1 LGRKVHPVGVRIG
14 IIKDWQARW
23 YAEDQYRE
31 FLQEDLKLR
40 QVIRSKY
47 ADAAISG
54 VEIERQANEISI
66 TVHTAR
72 PGVVIGRG
80 GQRVDEMRADLEK
93 LVGKK
98 VRLNVQ
104 EIRQPEL
111 DSYLVA
117 RSIAE
122 QLERRVAYRR
132 AMKQSIARSIQA
144 GARGVRV
151 CCAGRLGGA
160 EIARRQM
167 MHQGQVPLQ
176 TLRADI
182 DYGFTEAKT
191 TMGRL
196 GIKVWIYKG
205 DILPEPRVVVAEEE
219 EPEVAEDTVEPVVA
233 QVASKPARSAEPVV
247 VEESTG
253 VAEEKE

>member
-1 LGRKVHPVGVRIG
+1 MGRKVHPVGFRTGV
-14 IIKDWQARW
+14 IKDWQARW
-23 YAEDQYRE
+23 YAEGQYAD
-31 FLQEDLKLR
+31 FLLEDLKLR
-40 QVIRSKY
+40 QVIRTKY
-47 ADAAISG
+47 VDAAISG
-54 VEIERQANEISI
+54 VEIERQANEVSV

-80 GQRVDEMRADLEK
+80 GQRVDEMRSDLEK
-93 LVGKK
+93 LVNKK

-132 AMKQSIARSIQA
+132 AMKQSIARTIQA
-144 GARGVRV
+144 GARGIRV
-151 CCAGRLGGA
+151 NLAGRLGGA

-182 DYGFTEAKT
+182 DYGFTEAHT

-205 DILPEPRVVVAEEE
+205 DILPEPKAEEE
-219 EPEVAEDTVEPVVA
+219 KAEVTEGAGAAGTAQTEQPEAAKTGSTKAE
-233 QVASKPARSAEPVV
+233 SA
-247 VEESTG
+247 G
-253 VAEEKE
+253 VAEKKE

>member
-1 LGRKVHPVGVRIG
+1 MGRKVHPVGFRTG
-14 IIKDWQARW
+14 IIRDWQARW
-23 YAEDQYRE
+23 YAEDQYVD
-31 FLQEDLKLR
+31 FLQEDIKLR
-40 QVIRSKY
+40 GVIKTKY

-54 VEIERQANEISI
+54 VEIERQANEVAVTI
-66 TVHTAR
+66 HTAR

-80 GQRVDEMRADLEK
+80 GQRVDEMRSDLEK
-93 LVGKK
+93 LIGKK

-132 AMKQSIARSIQA
+132 AMKQTIARTLQA
-144 GARGVRV
+144 GAQGIRV
-151 CCAGRLGGA
+151 NVAGRLGGA

-182 DYGFTEAKT
+182 DYGFTEAHT
-191 TMGRL
+191 TMGRI

-205 DILPEPRVVVAEEE
+205 DILPEPKAVKEEEAETEEEIGTAGEITGAVAQPEAVVASAADAKSAG
-219 EPEVAEDTVEPVVA
+219 AED
-233 QVASKPARSAEPVV
+233 K
-247 VEESTG
+247 
-253 VAEEKE
+253 KE

>member
-1 LGRKVHPVGVRIG
+1 LGRKVHPVGFRTG

-23 YAEDQYRE
+23 YAEDQYSD

-54 VEIERQANEISI
+54 VEIERQANEIAI

-151 CCAGRLGGA
+151 SCAGRLGGA

-182 DYGFTEAKT
+182 DYGFTEAHT

-205 DILPEPRVVVAEEE
+205 DILPEPKVVAEEE
-219 EPEVAEDTVEPVVA
+219 ELETAEDTEEIVAA
-233 QVASKPARSAEPVV
+233 QVASTPAGAAEPVSEEADSAG
-247 VEESTG
+247 VE
-253 VAEEKE
+253 EEKE